1 MECPPSRI
9 RTMSGQ
15 ESRASGAARPPS
27 EEGQLDSRIV
37 AEVLAAL
44 AYGEQRGARRSQQ
57 SVGLAP
63 DGGRAAPLAL
73 LCWLL
78 IVRILEGGQTP
89 IVAGQGVSEVA
100 ATIQP

>member
-15 ESRASGAARPPS
+15 ESRASGTARPPS

-44 AYGEQRGARRSQQ
+44 AYGEQRGARRSQP

-63 DGGRAAPLAL
+63 AGRSKTEQQAVAARERRNWERVEA
-73 LCWLL
+73 
-78 IVRILEGGQTP
+78 RF
-89 IVAGQGVSEVA
+89 SEVGDG
-100 ATIQP
+100 TLDEPSR